1 MFREYFQTELA
12 YLRELGLEFAR
23 ANPELTDI
31 FSERGGD
38 PDVQRL
44 LEGFA
49 FLSAR
54 IRERINDAIPEVV
67 ESLARLLLPHYLR
80 SIPAFSVVEFSP
92 APNALRKRHRLARG
106 TEISSRPVG
115 ATNCLFRTTADLDL
129 LPLSIESTVVEE
141 PSASRPLIRLRF
153 RSGAH
158 ALESVIA
165 PGGIPVYLHG
175 PLAQTAT
182 LHLWFQ
188 RYLIDA
194 TYRNAQGQ
202 SFLIESFRATP
213 LSLQPDFG
221 LLPWPDR
228 SPEGPRLL
236 QEYFAL
242 PQKMLFLRFDGLQ
255 SIPLA
260 MATERFDLVFRFD
273 RPPELAERI
282 ETGTFRL
289 NCVPVVN
296 LFDTDADPIRRDDC
310 MKEYLLRV
318 SGFDQ
323 LHSDVYSVQSVMGIR
338 GRGRKRI
345 VYTPFVDFEHAATE
359 PENRAY
365 YTLRSV
371 QSPIDNM
378 LDTYISVFAPAAGD
392 GGPVEETLSIELT
405 GTNRMLAAAL
415 RTGDIS
421 LATPRSPA
429 FASFRNLPGVT
440 VPVCPPVGS
449 ELYWRLIA
457 YLAINFPSLNDRET
471 LRSLL
476 SLYNFHDSVRQQQ
489 GRANQLRVDAIRRV
503 EMKPTKRLL
512 GDIPLLGIATTLEIE
527 EAQFASVGDAF
538 LFGCTLDSLFAAQ
551 VPINSF
557 NQLSVQL
564 YPSSTVL
571 AWPPRN
577 GDQPIL

>member
-1 MFREYFQTELA
+1 MFREYYQTELA

-54 IRERINDAIPEVV
+54 IRERIDDAIPEVV

-80 SIPAFSVVEFSP
+80 PVPAFSVVEFSP
-92 APNALRKRHRLARG
+92 APNALRKRHRLPRG
-106 TEISSRPVG
+106 TEISSRPVRG
-115 ATNCLFRTTADLDL
+115 TNCLFRTTADLDL
-129 LPLSIESTVVEE
+129 LPLSIEKAAGEQS
-141 PSASRPLIRLRF
+141 SGSRPLIRLRF
-153 RSGAH
+153 RVAAH
-158 ALESVIA
+158 ALESVMA

-182 LHLWFQ
+182 LQLWFQ
-188 RYLIDA
+188 RHLIDA
-194 TYRNAQGQ
+194 TYQNAEGER
-202 SFLIESFRATP
+202 FVIEGFAPTP

-228 SPEGPRLL
+228 SPQGPRLL

-242 PQKMLFLRFDGLQ
+242 PQKMLFVRLEGLERV
-255 SIPLA
+255 PPA
-260 MATERFDLVFRFD
+260 MATERFDLVFRFQGA
-273 RPPELAERI
+273 PELAERI

-296 LFDTDADPIRRDDC
+296 LFDTQADPIRRDDR
-310 MKEYLLRV
+310 MQEYLLRV
-318 SGFDQ
+318 SGFDP
-323 LHSDVYSVQSVMGIR
+323 LHSDVFSVQSVTGIR
-338 GRGRKRI
+338 GRGRER
-345 VYTPFVDFEHAATE
+345 VGYTPFIDFEHAAAE
-359 PENRAY
+359 PEGRAY
-365 YTLRSV
+365 YTLRSAR
-371 QSPIDNM
+371 SPIDNM
-378 LDTYISVFAPAAGD
+378 LDTYISIFAPAES
-392 GGPVEETLSIELT
+392 GGAPVEETLSIELA
-405 GTNRMLAAAL
+405 GTNRMLAAEL
-415 RTGDIS
+415 RAGEIS

-429 FASFRNLPGVT
+429 FVSFRNITGVT
-440 VPVCPPVGS
+440 VPVCPPIGS
-449 ELYWRLIA
+449 ELYWRLISH
-457 YLAINFPSLNDRET
+457 LALNFRSLSDRET

-476 SLYNFHDSVRQQQ
+476 SLYNFHDSAKQQQ

-512 GDIPLLGIATTLEIE
+512 GDTPLLGIATTLQID

-538 LFGCTLDSLFAAQ
+538 LFGCTLDSLFGAQ

-564 YPSSTVL
+564 HPSSTVL